1 MHCSRFIMTMN
12 ITRILYH
19 MIQDNTKHNEQ
30 ISHEKRCFR
39 MIVLH
44 LWTYCSHSCAFVTG
58 YVVRPAVFP
67 ASLKGKGPVP
77 PGAGP
82 RFISAG
88 NPWPLSRIR

>member
-1 MHCSRFIMTMN
+1 
-12 ITRILYH
+12 
-19 MIQDNTKHNEQ
+19 MIASCPNEGEDFYRVPYTPE
-30 ISHEKRCFR
+30 SLKELKD
-39 MIVLH
+39 LH

-88 NPWPLSRIR
+88 KPWPLSRIR